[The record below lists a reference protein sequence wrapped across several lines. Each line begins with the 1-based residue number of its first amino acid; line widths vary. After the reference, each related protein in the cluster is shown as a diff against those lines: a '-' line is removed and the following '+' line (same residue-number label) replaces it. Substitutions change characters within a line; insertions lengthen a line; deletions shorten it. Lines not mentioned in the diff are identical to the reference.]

1 MVVCSNCG
9 EENPRGFRFC
19 GFCGTQLASERPQE
33 LRKTVTVYFSD
44 LAGSTALGEKLDSE
58 ALREVMTRYFDVAR
72 AVITEH
78 GGTIEKFISDAVMA
92 VFGLP
97 RVHEDDAL
105 RAVRAAAAIQQA
117 VASLNDELERRY
129 GVRLTNRV
137 GLNTGEVVAGEPTP
151 GQRLVTGDAVNVAA
165 RLEQAAPPLEV
176 LIGEP
181 TYRLVREH
189 VEAEEVEPLE
199 LKGKSERVRA
209 FRLIAVRALAL
220 GPAAAHA
227 PLVGREA
234 ELRALEHALAEAIEA
249 GRCRLATVIGEPGVG
264 KTGLTGELLE
274 VHGGEARVLR
284 CRCLPYGRGITF
296 WPLVELVRD
305 AAGIHDTDSPATG
318 LAKLEALVPA
328 APDVRDRVASAIGFA
343 D

>member
-9 EENPRGFRFC
+9 EESPQGFKFC
-19 GFCGTQLASERPQE
+19 PHCGTQLATERPTVE

-44 LAGSTALGEKLDSE
+44 LAGSTALGERLDSE

-78 GGTIEKFISDAVMA
+78 GGTIEKCIGDAAMA

-105 RAVRAAAAIQQA
+105 RAGRAAAAIQQA

-165 RLEQAAPPLEV
+165 
-176 LIGEP
+176 
-181 TYRLVREH
+181 
-189 VEAEEVEPLE
+189 
-199 LKGKSERVRA
+199 
-209 FRLIAVRALAL
+209 
-220 GPAAAHA
+220 
-227 PLVGREA
+227 
-234 ELRALEHALAEAIEA
+234 
-249 GRCRLATVIGEPGVG
+249 
-264 KTGLTGELLE
+264 
-274 VHGGEARVLR
+274 
-284 CRCLPYGRGITF
+284 
-296 WPLVELVRD
+296 
-305 AAGIHDTDSPATG
+305 
-318 LAKLEALVPA
+318 
-328 APDVRDRVASAIGFA
+328 
-343 D
+343 